1 MIKYLFC
8 SWFLFLHRLTW
19 LGIHTKR
26 ENPLYE
32 ELLRDSSIR
41 IEANFGKNI
50 ENSDNLADDCQTVLK
65 LFQHFILT
73 RFERFFWLMVDSKI
87 PIISAQ
93 SLQLVSFYSKV
104 SDKAFLNIQ
113 YLILNFCLSLSVWPL
128 LIR

>member
-8 SWFLFLHRLTW
+8 SWFLFLHRLPW
-19 LGIHTKR
+19 LGIYTKR